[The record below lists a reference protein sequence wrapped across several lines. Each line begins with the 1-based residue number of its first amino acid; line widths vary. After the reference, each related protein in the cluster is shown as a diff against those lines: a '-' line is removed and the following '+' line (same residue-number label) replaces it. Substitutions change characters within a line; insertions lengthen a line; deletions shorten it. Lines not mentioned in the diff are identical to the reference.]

1 MFSPYSAKAENL
13 KARNNLTEVLL
24 RDSQG
29 YLTFERTAK
38 RSTDLVSFEKD
49 ICWTVQCMLASD
61 YLHNKQD
68 LTKQISPHV
77 PNILWL
83 HFSRFILKSPS
94 PCLLFFPFF
103 CKDFQMP
110 QCAPTAPGTHYWETR
125 CQDNETMQGRMA
137 LSLSS
142 SESASNMGKV
152 LRTAFTMASLV
163 SLWPFVFV
171 QLELH

>member
-38 RSTDLVSFEKD
+38 CSTDLVSFEKD
-49 ICWTVQCMLASD
+49 IRWTVQCMLASD

-83 HFSRFILKSPS
+83 HFSRFILKSPLPMPS
-94 PCLLFFPFF
+94 VFSFFLQGLPNASVCTNSARHSLLG
-103 CKDFQMP
+103 D
-110 QCAPTAPGTHYWETR
+110 
-125 CQDNETMQGRMA
+125 
-137 LSLSS
+137 SLSRQWNYAGQDGIVTIFFRVCLQYGKS
-142 SESASNMGKV
+142 S
-152 LRTAFTMASLV
+152 
-163 SLWPFVFV
+163 
-171 QLELH
+171 